1 MVSKLSMS
9 VHRGGGGVKE
19 IVHVDLISPL
29 EYFFPLMIFQKNNL
43 DHKYPKNCEQKQF
56 FLIIYRKKC
65 FIKNFKRGGVSE
77 KSTWLRRGVSQKS
90 MLGPQGG
97 RGGQKGLK
105 NGPHGL

>member
-1 MVSKLSMS
+1 MS
-9 VHRGGGGVKE
+9 VHKGGGGVKE

-65 FIKNFKRGGVSE
+65 FIKNVK
-77 KSTWLRRGVSQKS
+77 K
-90 MLGPQGG
+90 GG
-97 RGGQKGLK
+97 RGIRFYTIIERVQSESRGKSPGK
-105 NGPHGL
+105 K

>member
-1 MVSKLSMS
+1 MS
-9 VHRGGGGVKE
+9 VHKGGGGVKE

-65 FIKNFKRGGVSE
+65 FIKNVKKGGGYL
-77 KSTWLRRGVSQKS
+77 KS
-90 MLGPQGG
+90 
-97 RGGQKGLK
+97 
-105 NGPHGL
+105 PHGYEGGSVKSPC